1 MTIPFAHDAQVLTEV
16 CDNGSIFDLFSK
28 RNTTL
33 KLSTAW
39 RIARE
44 CAGYWHTRHIVIY
57 HNFDSTCYKFEWQAL
72 HYLVCPRVRWSI
84 IYSLTFH
91 RL

>member
-1 MTIPFAHDAQVLTEV
+1 MTIPFAQVLTEV

-28 RNTTL
+28 CNTTL

-44 CAGYWHTRHIVIY
+44 CAGYWHTRHKVFN
-57 HNFDSTCYKFEWQAL
+57 HNFD
-72 HYLVCPRVRWSI
+72 VRYAINLSVKHSI
-84 IYSLTFH
+84 TWFD
-91 RL
+91 RECAGR